1 MGDDDAEA
9 RRKRAEALREQISEL
24 KGARGP
30 KASAPEEAD
39 HQPERRDAPQI
50 DPTPG
55 SSAEDEDGRRE
66 PPRVRPISPRD
77 FIERRMRDLDAP
89 GDEKD

>member
-24 KGARGP
+24 KGARRP
-30 KASAPEEAD
+30 KASAPEEAG
-39 HQPERRDAPQI
+39 HQPERRDAPRI

-55 SSAEDEDGRRE
+55 NSSEEEGGRRE
-66 PPRVRPISPRD
+66 PPRVRPMSPRD
-77 FIERRMRDLDAP
+77 FIERRMRDLGAS

>member
-24 KGARGP
+24 KGARRP
-30 KASAPEEAD
+30 KEAAPEEAS
-39 HQPERRDAPQI
+39 HEPERRHAPQS

-55 SSAEDEDGRRE
+55 NSAEEGDGRRE
-66 PPRVRPISPRD
+66 PPRVRPLSPRD